1 MRIGIDLTWV
11 KPSKS
16 GGVES
21 YIRNLLDGFLELS
34 DDNKYI
40 LLTAK
45 DNYQSFEKYKEND
58 RVEMIL
64 CNTNANDVKG
74 HLIWQN
80 LHQYN
85 ILKKDMIDF
94 CFFPVYEMPIYKN
107 KKIKCVTTIHDIQ
120 AYHYPDYFSKLENM
134 WFRLGWKQTIKNAD
148 RVVTIS
154 DYTKH
159 DIENHFKHAN
169 NIKRIY
175 NPIVLNDKIKCDFNQ
190 LSKKYNIQ
198 KNKYYYTVCSLHKHK
213 NLITLINVMEEIK
226 KNEKQIPNI
235 LVISGV
241 GGPQKKDLENI
252 IIEKKLEKNIILTSF
267 VSNEERNALIENS
280 NIFLF
285 PSLFEGFGMPPVEAM
300 MLGTKVI
307 TTKCTSLYEV
317 TNGKCEYVE
326 DPLSTKEW
334 INKIKKI
341 QKMESKKYK
350 FKEYDKKHIARQY
363 LDLFYEVNNEKR

>member
-1 MRIGIDLTWV
+1 
-11 KPSKS
+11 
-16 GGVES
+16 
-21 YIRNLLDGFLELS
+21 
-34 DDNKYI
+34 
-40 LLTAK
+40 
-45 DNYQSFEKYKEND
+45 
-58 RVEMIL
+58 
-64 CNTNANDVKG
+64 
-74 HLIWQN
+74 
-80 LHQYN
+80 
-85 ILKKDMIDF
+85 
-94 CFFPVYEMPIYKN
+94 
-107 KKIKCVTTIHDIQ
+107 
-120 AYHYPDYFSKLENM
+120 
-134 WFRLGWKQTIKNAD
+134 
-148 RVVTIS
+148 
-154 DYTKH
+154 
-159 DIENHFKHAN
+159 
-169 NIKRIY
+169 
-175 NPIVLNDKIKCDFNQ
+175 
-190 LSKKYNIQ
+190 
-198 KNKYYYTVCSLHKHK
+198 
-213 NLITLINVMEEIK
+213 MEEIQ

-280 NIFLF
+280 NVFLF